1 MLPMS
6 LPKLRANIEKNPL
19 TQNGQKQSVNLHAFL
34 KKKSRFGNRQSG
46 EPNPFARPGRKM
58 AGDDLLAE
66 VENDDGYEQEEAP
79 AVRIPPPIST
89 SPAFGSI
96 PF

>member
-1 MLPMS
+1 
-6 LPKLRANIEKNPL
+6 
-19 TQNGQKQSVNLHAFL
+19 
-34 KKKSRFGNRQSG
+34 
-46 EPNPFARPGRKM
+46 M